1 MYRPAAQVSVQVVIL
16 AAMALIISLETASTN
31 CSVSVYRDK
40 ELLSMREDPSPE
52 YSHDALLHVF
62 MKEAMEEAG
71 LAWTDLEAVAVSK
84 GPGSFTGLR
93 IGVAAAKGLCFS
105 LDIPLIGIPTLQSM
119 ASQIAISGGVLI
131 PMLDARSRKSRDRG
145 GSRRC

>member
-1 MYRPAAQVSVQVVIL
+1 MIDSTCRADNGQVFIF
-16 AAMALIISLETASTN
+16 AAMAVILNLETASTN

-40 ELLSMREDPSPE
+40 ELLSLREDPSPE
-52 YSHDALLHVF
+52 YSHYALLHVF

-131 PMLDARSRKSRDRG
+131 PMLDARRMEVYAAVYDRD
-145 GSRRC
+145 